1 MIRIELK
8 DQESLEERKWVSTM
22 FSLFAVQWFLF
33 ALIHLLTSIDE
44 QFRRLWQ
51 RRLRDVG
58 VGAILGSMIVQF
70 FYYGQGFFI
79 QDQME
84 SVFIRV
90 LAFIMQLIGTLLYTV
105 LACLIVCMFTLVMEK
120 IQSRN

>member
-1 MIRIELK
+1 
-8 DQESLEERKWVSTM
+8 M